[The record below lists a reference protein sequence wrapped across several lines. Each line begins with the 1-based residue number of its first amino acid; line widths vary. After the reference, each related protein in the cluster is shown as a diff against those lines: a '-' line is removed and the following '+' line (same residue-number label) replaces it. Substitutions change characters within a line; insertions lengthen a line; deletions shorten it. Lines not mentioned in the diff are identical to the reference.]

1 MKISQEMRSK
11 LETSPKNV
19 PQAVKG
25 SKSFG
30 TMVESQSQ
38 KLKETEL
45 HKLMSDLTTQGE
57 RLGRSRSFRDLAKYK
72 RMVKNF
78 VKEAVQYGMELKHS
92 HSWNMD
98 GNNRKLTTV
107 ENIDKKLVELTEGVL
122 EQEKKPIDI
131 LGVIGEIKGLLVN
144 LYT

>member
-11 LETSPKNV
+11 VEASPKNI
-19 PQAVKG
+19 PQVDRGNKR
-25 SKSFG
+25 FG
-30 TMVESQSQ
+30 TLVESQSQ
-38 KLKETEL
+38 KLKEMEL
-45 HKLMSDLTTQGE
+45 QKLMSDLTAQGE
-57 RLGRSRSFRDLAKYK
+57 RLARARSFRDLAKYK

-107 ENIDKKLVELTEGVL
+107 ENIDEKLVELTEGVL

-131 LGVIGEIKGLLVN
+131 LGLIGEIKGLLVN

>member
-1 MKISQEMRSK
+1 MKITQDIRSQ
-11 LETSPKNV
+11 LDASPKNV
-19 PQAVKG
+19 SQTVKG
-25 SKSFG
+25 GQSFG
-30 TMVESQSQ
+30 NVVESQSQ

-45 HKLMSDLTTQGE
+45 QKLMKDLTVQGE
-57 RLGRSRSFRDLAKYK
+57 RLGRVRSFRDLAKYK

-78 VKEAVQYGMELKHS
+78 VQEAVQYGMELKHS

-107 ENIDKKLVELTEGVL
+107 EEIDQKLVELTEAVI
-122 EQEKKPIDI
+122 EQEKKPINI

>member
-11 LETSPKNV
+11 VEASPKNI
-19 PQAVKG
+19 PQTVRG

-30 TMVESQSQ
+30 TLVESQSH
-38 KLKETEL
+38 KLKEMEL
-45 HKLMSDLTTQGE
+45 QKLMSDLTAQGE
-57 RLGRSRSFRDLAKYK
+57 RLARARSFRDLAKYK

-107 ENIDKKLVELTEGVL
+107 ENIDEKLVELTEGVL

-131 LGVIGEIKGLLVN
+131 LGLIGEIKGLLVN